1 MLIHSAHHLTYLGR
15 NLEINFPSE
24 IPTDSAILVLTKSM
38 EIPFSLKE
46 KTRITSDEIAKSMG
60 IRKFIKFSEKTSVK
74 VGSFDIK
81 MAETAEDKSKFNL
94 FINEKIYFM
103 TFLPEIHIPFAENT
117 TLLIPADSKYFSEND
132 LPEIKNFIAKKH
144 PKRTIMSG
152 NYSEKWLLSFKNRK
166 NIEVLNEISQ
176 QSMF

>member
-15 NLEINFPSE
+15 NLEINLPSE
-24 IPTDSAILVLTKSM
+24 IPNESAILVLTKSM

-60 IRKFIKFSEKTSVK
+60 IRKFLKFSEKTSVK

-81 MAETAEDKSKFNL
+81 MAEMAEDRSKFNF
-94 FINEKIYFM
+94 FINEQIYFM
-103 TFLPEIHIPFAENT
+103 TFLPEIHLPFAENM
-117 TLLIPADSKYFSEND
+117 TLLIPAGPDYFSDSD
-132 LPEIKNFIAKKH
+132 LPEIKNFIVKKC

-152 NYSEKWLLSFKNRK
+152 NFSEKWLSALKSIK
-166 NIEVLNEISQ
+166 NIEIRNEISQ
-176 QSMF
+176 QSIF